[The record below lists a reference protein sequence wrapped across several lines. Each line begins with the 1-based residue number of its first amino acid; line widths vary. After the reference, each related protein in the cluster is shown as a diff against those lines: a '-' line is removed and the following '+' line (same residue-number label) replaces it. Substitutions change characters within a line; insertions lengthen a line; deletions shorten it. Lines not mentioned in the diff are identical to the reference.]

1 MLFPVQ
7 AKIFTTI
14 TPLNH
19 TLCLLILVRAIVN
32 TVHLSPSPSKIKY
45 TVSKIKY
52 VVDLREK
59 NCGQVE
65 INARWS
71 CMLIKFPLSWP

>member
-14 TPLNH
+14 TSLNH
-19 TLCLLILVRAIVN
+19 TLCLLVLVQVIVN
-32 TVHLSPSPSKIKY
+32 TMHLSPRPSKIKY
-45 TVSKIKY
+45 IVSKIEY

-59 NCGQVE
+59 KG
-65 INARWS
+65 
-71 CMLIKFPLSWP
+71 